1 MAMRLLGCVVALA
14 IFPLTGMAAIS
25 NADLEEFEL
34 GLWRVRADFHML
46 TIMTGGKKYASD
58 LESSIDQARR
68 VLKRIEAD
76 AEGNEE
82 RKLAVELNNE
92 WDFFEKAAS
101 ANTMA
106 EQGYTDTYTIQDVNQ
121 IPAVMLEK
129 MDAYEGAVEGNYD
142 DVREMAAYLQRMT
155 SEYLNLAAD
164 PSGGMAAGTD
174 EGRLE
179 FKDAVP
185 RFESMLAATRKNHS
199 GDEAMS
205 RALAQVS
212 LKWQFIRESMVKF
225 YENAVPFLVYRYTK
239 QMVDT
244 MDQAINLASTD
255 VEKPTFG
262 PVE

>member
-1 MAMRLLGCVVALA
+1 MAKRMLVCLAALA
-14 IFPLTGMAAIS
+14 ILPLNGMAAIT

-34 GLWRVRADFHML
+34 GLWQVRSDFHML
-46 TIMTGGKKYASD
+46 TIMTGGDSYAADLDASID
-58 LESSIDQARR
+58 RARRAMKRLES
-68 VLKRIEAD
+68 D
-76 AEGNEE
+76 AEGGEE
-82 RKLAVELNNE
+82 RKLVVELASQ
-92 WDFFEKAAS
+92 WKSFEAAAS

-106 EQGYTDTYTIQDVNQ
+106 EQGYTDTYTIQDVNAM
-121 IPAVMLEK
+121 PAMMHER
-129 MDAYEGAVEGNYD
+129 MAAFEGGVAGNYD
-142 DVREMAAYLQRMT
+142 DVRALSAFLQRMS

-164 PSGGMAAGTD
+164 PMGGMAAGTD
-174 EGRLE
+174 TGRLE

-185 RFESMLAATRKNHS
+185 QFESMLAETRKNHS

-205 RALAQVS
+205 RALNQVA

-244 MDQAINLASTD
+244 MDQAISLASTE

>member
-1 MAMRLLGCVVALA
+1 MAMRLLGCLVSLA
-14 IFPLTGMAAIS
+14 ILPLNGMAAIT

-34 GLWRVRADFHML
+34 GLWRVRSDFHML
-46 TIMTGGKKYASD
+46 TIMTGGQTYAAD
-58 LESSIDQARR
+58 LESSIDKARR
-68 VLKRIEAD
+68 TLKRIESD
-76 AEGNEE
+76 AEGSEE
-82 RKLAVELNNE
+82 RKLAVELNSE
-92 WDFFEKAAS
+92 WKNFEKAAS
-101 ANTMA
+101 SNTMA
-106 EQGYTDTYTIQDVNQ
+106 EQGYTDTYTIQDVNE
-121 IPAVMLEK
+121 IPALMLEK
-129 MDAYEGAVEGNYD
+129 MDGFKSGIPGNYD
-142 DVREMAAYLQRMT
+142 DVHELAAFLQRMT

-185 RFESMLAATRKNHS
+185 RFESMLASAKKKHS

-205 RALAQVS
+205 RALAQVG
-212 LKWQFIRESMVKF
+212 LKWTFIRESMVKF

-244 MDQAINLASTD
+244 LDQAVNLASTE

>member
-1 MAMRLLGCVVALA
+1 MAKRLLGSLVALA
-14 IFPLTGMAAIS
+14 IFPVSGMAAIS
-25 NADLEEFEL
+25 DADLEEFEL
-34 GLWRVRADFHML
+34 GLWQVRSDFHML
-46 TIMTGGKKYASD
+46 TIMTGGDSYAADLDDSID
-58 LESSIDQARR
+58 RARRTLKRLES
-68 VLKRIEAD
+68 D
-76 AEGNEE
+76 AEGGEE
-82 RKLAVELNNE
+82 RKLVGELANE
-92 WDFFEKAAS
+92 WKIFEAAAS

-106 EQGYTDTYTIQDVNQ
+106 EQGYTNAYTIQDVNEV
-121 IPAVMLEK
+121 PALMLEK
-129 MDAYEGAVEGNYD
+129 IEAYEGGTEGQYD
-142 DVREMAAYLQRMT
+142 DVRAMAAYLQRMT
-155 SEYLNLAAD
+155 SEYLNLSAD

-185 RFESMLAATRKNHS
+185 QFESMLANAKTKHA

-205 RALAQVS
+205 RALTQVG

-239 QMVDT
+239 QMVET
-244 MDQAINLASTD
+244 MDQAISLASTE

>member
-1 MAMRLLGCVVALA
+1 MAMRLLGCLVSLA
-14 IFPLTGMAAIS
+14 ILPLNGMAAIT

-34 GLWRVRADFHML
+34 GLWRVRSDFHML
-46 TIMTGGKKYASD
+46 TIMTGGDSYAAD
-58 LESSIDQARR
+58 LDGSIDKARR
-68 VLKRIEAD
+68 ALKRIEAD
-76 AEGNEE
+76 AEGSEE
-82 RKLAVELNNE
+82 RKLATELSNE
-92 WDFFEKAAS
+92 WKTFEQAAS
-101 ANTMA
+101 GNTMA
-106 EQGYTDTYTIQDVNQ
+106 EQGYTDTYTIQDVNEL
-121 IPAVMLEK
+121 PAFMLEK
-129 MDAYEGAVEGNYD
+129 MEAFEGGAAGNYD
-142 DVREMAAYLQRMT
+142 DVRELAAFLQRMT
-155 SEYLNLAAD
+155 SEYLNVAAD

-185 RFESMLAATRKNHS
+185 RFEAMLASTKKNHS

-205 RALAQVS
+205 RALNQVG
-212 LKWQFIRESMVKF
+212 LKWTFIRESMVKF

-244 MDQAINLASTD
+244 LDQAISLASSE